1 MKLPH
6 ALLPGIN
13 DGVGSVKAQ
22 PSAPKLTQF
31 FAKCFKGGTSGNV
44 FNESPQLKPMTPI
57 SKQISR
63 TWSRNWPSGHVPRSH
78 ACWRTT
84 LLDLASFIHTLPSTF
99 VRLLVACLHANQ
111 AVPAQKQFAVCF
123 LQSHEMTLH
132 ESKRR
137 FPHARAHMKG
147 ATHVCFIHPHTPP
160 NFSM

>member
-13 DGVGSVKAQ
+13 DCVGSVKAQ

-63 TWSRNWPSGHVPRSH
+63 TWPRNWPSGHVPRSH
-78 ACWRTT
+78 AFWRTI
-84 LLDLASFIHTLPSTF
+84 LLDLASFIHTLPSTSKAIGSMF
-99 VRLLVACLHANQ
+99 AHEPSSSSPETVCCLLFR
-111 AVPAQKQFAVCF
+111 K
-123 LQSHEMTLH
+123 S
-132 ESKRR
+132 
-137 FPHARAHMKG
+137 
-147 ATHVCFIHPHTPP
+147 
-160 NFSM
+160 